1 MSHVPPDGFAMTDAE
16 PRLDEE
22 AAYRVV
28 SYGSFQTGDN
38 DGLHDHGP
46 CDDADSAIRMAR
58 FVVDSS
64 LRQDAGAASS
74 AEELAR
80 RYPDFGVIPVIWG
93 EPKVTF
99 NPHAHARES
108 APHIWAEHQAREA
121 RREARSREPHWDQA
135 RAHQEKVAMVRA
147 LAFAAEKHRAQRT
160 SAVDAAPYINRP
172 IELARVLTEEGGV
185 SDGAILCAALL
196 HDTLQGSATTVAE
209 LQAEFGPIIA
219 GIVAEVSD
227 DMSLP
232 SVLLRRQ
239 VQLERAA
246 GISRRAKVLKLA
258 DTIENLRAVLA
269 EPSERWPL
277 KKRQAYFDW
286 SKALIDQLRG
296 VHARL
301 EAIFDET
308 FLQRPEA

>member
-1 MSHVPPDGFAMTDAE
+1 
-16 PRLDEE
+16 
-22 AAYRVV
+22 
-28 SYGSFQTGDN
+28 
-38 DGLHDHGP
+38 
-46 CDDADSAIRMAR
+46 
-58 FVVDSS
+58 
-64 LRQDAGAASS
+64 
-74 AEELAR
+74 
-80 RYPDFGVIPVIWG
+80 
-93 EPKVTF
+93 
-99 NPHAHARES
+99 
-108 APHIWAEHQAREA
+108 
-121 RREARSREPHWDQA
+121 
-135 RAHQEKVAMVRA
+135 MVRA